1 MLVDRLILLDTP
13 TQAANSTLV
22 NMNSLPYQALQSRVN
37 FRTLFLYIVTVFS
50 FIHCYF

>member
-22 NMNSLPYQALQSRVN
+22 NMNSLPYPALQNRVN
-37 FRTLFLYIVTVFS
+37 FRTLFLYIVTVFG